1 MKESKISEYHL
12 HKDLPEKRQFEIF
25 SLKEYLEKNTPDTIR
40 PHIHSFYQVLW
51 FYKGNGAHFVDFKKY
66 EVHPG
71 TLFFIGKN
79 QVHYFDEY
87 SGYEGV
93 MIHFNERFLMQNE
106 NDVNFFLKYSL
117 FNDPYQQPFCK
128 ISAHAEK
135 DLKVLMSQINSELDK
150 EAGDFGQLELL
161 RSYLNAFLIFA
172 QREKGNI
179 NINKENKLYAADEK
193 HLQLLRFIDLVESN
207 YQNGLAIS
215 AYAALLNISSKT
227 LTDLTNKII
236 FKTPSMIIQERI
248 MIEAQRL
255 LAHSGL
261 NVNQI
266 GYKLGFEDPSY
277 FVKYFKK
284 HAKFSP
290 GEFRKSIS

>member
-12 HKDLPEKRQFEIF
+12 HKDLPEKRQFEVF
-25 SLKEYLEKNTPDTIR
+25 SLKEYLEKNSPDTIR
-40 PHIHSFYQVLW
+40 PHTHSFYQVLW
-51 FYKGNGAHFVDFKKY
+51 FYKGEGAHFVDFKKY
-66 EVHPG
+66 EVYPN

-87 SGYEGV
+87 PGYEGI
-93 MIHFNERFLMQNE
+93 MIHFNERFLIQNE

-117 FNDPYQQPFCK
+117 FNDPYQQPFCR
-128 ISAHAEK
+128 ISEQAEK
-135 DLKVLMSQINSELDK
+135 DLKVLMSQINSELGKADV
-150 EAGDFGQLELL
+150 FGQLELL
-161 RSYLNAFLIFA
+161 RSYLNAFLISA
-172 QREKGNI
+172 QREKGNSDS
-179 NINKENKLYAADEK
+179 NKLYAADEK

-207 YQNGLAIS
+207 YQNGMAIS

-236 FKTPSMIIQERI
+236 FKTPSMLIQERI
-248 MIEAQRL
+248 IMEAQRL
-255 LAHSGL
+255 LTHSGL

-284 HAKFSP
+284 HARLSP
-290 GEFRKSIS
+290 GEFRKSQGPIS

>member
-1 MKESKISEYHL
+1 ML
-12 HKDLPEKRQFEIF
+12 
-25 SLKEYLEKNTPDTIR
+25 
-40 PHIHSFYQVLW
+40 
-51 FYKGNGAHFVDFKKY
+51 
-66 EVHPG
+66 
-71 TLFFIGKN
+71 
-79 QVHYFDEY
+79 
-87 SGYEGV
+87 
-93 MIHFNERFLMQNE
+93 
-106 NDVNFFLKYSL
+106 
-117 FNDPYQQPFCK
+117 
-128 ISAHAEK
+128 
-135 DLKVLMSQINSELDK
+135 
-150 EAGDFGQLELL
+150 
-161 RSYLNAFLIFA
+161 FLIFA

>member
-12 HKDLPEKRQFEIF
+12 HKDLPEKRQFEVF
-25 SLKEYLEKNTPDTIR
+25 SLKEYLKKNSPDTIR

-51 FYKGNGAHFVDFKKY
+51 FYEGEGAHFVDFKKY
-66 EVHPG
+66 EVHPN

-87 SGYEGV
+87 LGYEGI
-93 MIHFNERFLMQNE
+93 MIHFNERFLVQNE
-106 NDVNFFLKYSL
+106 NDINFFLKYNL

-128 ISAHAEK
+128 ISAQAEK
-135 DLKVLMSQINSELDK
+135 DLNMLMSQINTELSKAD
-150 EAGDFGQLELL
+150 GFGQLELL

-172 QREKGNI
+172 HREKANLHL
-179 NINKENKLYAADEK
+179 NKENKLHATDEK

-207 YQNGLAIS
+207 YHGNLTIS
-215 AYAALLNISSKT
+215 EYAALLNISSKT
-227 LTDLTNKII
+227 LTELTNKII
-236 FKTPSMIIQERI
+236 FKTPSMIIQERV

-255 LAHSGL
+255 LTHSGL

-284 HAKFSP
+284 YAKLSP
-290 GEFRKSIS
+290 GEFRKFIS

>member
-12 HKDLPEKRQFEIF
+12 HKDLPEKRQFEVF
-25 SLKEYLEKNTPDTIR
+25 SLKEYLKKNSPDTIR

-51 FYKGNGAHFVDFKKY
+51 FYKGEGAHFVDFKKY
-66 EVHPG
+66 EVHPN

-87 SGYEGV
+87 LGYEGI
-93 MIHFNERFLMQNE
+93 MIHFNERFLVQNE
-106 NDVNFFLKYSL
+106 NDISFFLKYNL

-128 ISAHAEK
+128 ISAQAEK
-135 DLKVLMSQINSELDK
+135 ELNMLMSQINTELSKAD
-150 EAGDFGQLELL
+150 GFGQLELL

-172 QREKGNI
+172 QREKGNPHL
-179 NINKENKLYAADEK
+179 NKENKLYATDEK

-207 YQNGLAIS
+207 YQGNLTIS
-215 AYAALLNISSKT
+215 DYAALLNISSKT
-227 LTDLTNKII
+227 LTELTNKII
-236 FKTPSMIIQERI
+236 FKTPSMIIQERV

-255 LAHSGL
+255 LTHSGL

-284 HAKFSP
+284 YARLSP

>member
-12 HKDLPEKRQFEIF
+12 HKDLPEKRQFEVF
-25 SLKEYLEKNTPDTIR
+25 SLKEYLKKNSPDTIR

-51 FYKGNGAHFVDFKKY
+51 FYEGEGAHFVDFKKY
-66 EVHPG
+66 EVHPN

-87 SGYEGV
+87 LGYEGI
-93 MIHFNERFLMQNE
+93 MIHFNERFLVQNE
-106 NDVNFFLKYSL
+106 NDINFFLKYNL

-128 ISAHAEK
+128 ISAQAEK
-135 DLKVLMSQINSELDK
+135 DLNMLMSQINTELSKAD
-150 EAGDFGQLELL
+150 GFGQLELL

-172 QREKGNI
+172 HREKANPHL
-179 NINKENKLYAADEK
+179 NKENKLYATDEK

-207 YQNGLAIS
+207 YHGNLTIS
-215 AYAALLNISSKT
+215 EYAALLNISSKT
-227 LTDLTNKII
+227 LTELTNKII
-236 FKTPSMIIQERI
+236 FKTPSMIIQERV

-255 LAHSGL
+255 LTHSGL

-284 HAKFSP
+284 YAKLSP
-290 GEFRKSIS
+290 GEFRKFIS

>member
-12 HKDLPEKRQFEIF
+12 HKDFPEKRQFEVF
-25 SLKEYLEKNTPDTIR
+25 SLKEYLKKNNPHTIK

-51 FYKGNGAHFVDFKKY
+51 FHKGQGTHFVDFKEY
-66 EVHPG
+66 AVNPD

-79 QVHYFDEY
+79 QVHYFDDNLA
-87 SGYEGV
+87 YEGI
-93 MIHFNERFLMQNE
+93 MIHFNERFLIQNE
-106 NDVNFFLKYSL
+106 NDINFFLKYSL
-117 FNDPYQQPFCK
+117 FNDPHQQPFCR
-128 ISAHAEK
+128 ISEQAEK
-135 DLKVLMSQINSELDK
+135 DLRVLMLQINNELDK
-150 EAGDFGQLELL
+150 SNEFGQLELL
-161 RSYLNAFLIFA
+161 RSYLNAFLITT

-179 NINKENKLYAADEK
+179 SLNKENKLFAADEK

-207 YQNGLAIS
+207 YQKSLTIS

-236 FKTPSMIIQERI
+236 FKTPSLIIQERI
-248 MIEAQRL
+248 IIEAQRL
-255 LAHSGL
+255 LTHSNL

-284 HAKFSP
+284 HAKLSP
-290 GEFRKSIS
+290 SEFRKSLS